1 MSNGNAGNL
10 EIRDL
15 HVKIDGEDR
24 EILKGI
30 NLTVEAGKIHAI
42 MGPNGSGKSTLAYT
56 IAGHP
61 RYEVLDGEILYKG
74 VNVLELEPDER
85 SKLGLFLAFQ
95 YPVAVAGVSV
105 ANFLRAAINAHRA
118 QEGRDPKETAIPVA

>member
-1 MSNGNAGNL
+1 MANGNSNNL

-15 HVKIDGEDR
+15 HVQIEGEDK

-56 IAGHP
+56 LAGHP
-61 RYEVLDGEILYKG
+61 RYEVGGGEAIYNG
-74 VNVLELEPDER
+74 QNILELEPDER
-85 SKLGLFLAFQ
+85 SKAGIFLAFQ
-95 YPVAVAGVSV
+95 YPVAIAGVSV
-105 ANFLRAAINAHRA
+105 ANFLRAAVNAHRA
-118 QEGRDPKETAIPVA
+118 EEGRDTRETAIPVA